1 VWSAAFVKF
10 NWEASWVP
18 LVSLLPQPKNNNNN
32 KKNPKRDTLHAQ
44 RVADASLYFRHMFG
58 VGVLDVVLL
67 FVYYLF
73 RFNYLFV
80 MMTMKTRLMK
90 MGPAEKSDSHTY
102 WNYCF
107 IIISKEFWPTLE
119 C

>member
-1 VWSAAFVKF
+1 
-10 NWEASWVP
+10 
-18 LVSLLPQPKNNNNN
+18 
-32 KKNPKRDTLHAQ
+32 
-44 RVADASLYFRHMFG
+44 MFG

-80 MMTMKTRLMK
+80 MMTTKTMLMK